1 MYKQGLITVEGNS
14 GGKDKDYLEKSFLNA
29 LQCQILFLQYKV
41 IVT

>member
-29 LQCQILFLQYKV
+29 LLCQILFLQHKET
-41 IVT
+41 VT